1 MKKIFFMVLDVAEN
15 MSGLEYSAFLR
26 EQLFQQHLDLTP
38 IVITNYYNPNLH
50 KNKKLRQKE
59 NRISSSVSLLN
70 MYDYFQQ
77 ATDYADVDTGFS
89 SELLSPF
96 RSVSVPDTNDLR
108 LYDSKGAV
116 VAYCKR
122 HDNSSVSF
130 INYLNNGIV
139 FRRETFDSR
148 GFLSKIDR
156 IFKQEDHEL
165 VHESFLRPNG
175 TVAIAKDCKV
185 IAGCATVQ
193 MIHLINEQG
202 RLTNIF
208 NTEKEL
214 VDFWLEELINA
225 NSDSTFIIDR
235 CLEFY
240 ESLQRIKNKLTTATK
255 PKLMPVIHNVHTA
268 GDVLIGEVSKFYK
281 DVVENISEPDA
292 TIVFTKAQ
300 KEDILQR
307 FGNGNIQVI
316 PHSYHRV
323 EQTAP
328 FEQRNP
334 MKVVYLARYAPEKN
348 HDLAL
353 DPFKLVVASVPKAQL
368 HLYGFGEKKAEI
380 IEKIKTLGL
389 EKNVF
394 VNDFVHDI
402 ASLYQEAGLSILTS
416 SVEGFCMSVMESL
429 FYACPV
435 VAFDIKY
442 GPAEMIQQGVNGYLV
457 KNKDTAQFAKQI
469 IQTLTNP
476 TLHKKLIQTTG
487 QTMQAFTH
495 EAVAEQWKLLL

>member
-15 MSGLEYSAFLR
+15 MSGLEYAAFAR
-26 EQLFQQHLDLTP
+26 EKLFQQHLNLKPT
-38 IVITNYYNPNLH
+38 IATNYYNPSWH
-50 KNKKLRQKE
+50 KNKTLLQEK
-59 NRISSSVSLLN
+59 NRASSSVSLLN

-77 ATDYADVDTGFS
+77 VTDYADVDTGFS

-96 RSVSVPDTNDLR
+96 RSVHVPDTTDIR
-108 LYDSKGAV
+108 LYNGKGEF

-122 HDNSSVSF
+122 NDDLSVNF
-130 INYLNNGIV
+130 INYLHQDIV
-139 FRRETFDSR
+139 FRRETYDVR
-148 GFLSKIDR
+148 GFLSKIDQ
-156 IFKQEDHEL
+156 IFKQEGYEL
-165 VHESFLRPNG
+165 VHESFLRSDG
-175 TVAIAKDCKV
+175 SVAITKDCKV
-185 IAGCATVQ
+185 IAGFATVQ

-202 RLTNIF
+202 HLTNIF
-208 NTEKEL
+208 NSEKEL
-214 VDFWLEELINA
+214 VDFWLEDLVNKNTDAIFV
-225 NSDSTFIIDR
+225 TDR

-240 ESLQRIKNKLTTATK
+240 EPLQRIRSKLTTATK
-255 PKLMPVIHNVHTA
+255 PKLIPVIHSVHTA
-268 GDVLIGEVSKFYK
+268 GDVFAGEVSKFYK

-353 DPFKLVVASVPKAQL
+353 DAFKLVVASVPKAQL